1 MFALPLRRTQNNEVF
16 PLRSAVQYMNE
27 PIIVFVF
34 IYMYLCEKYGYFV
47 GDSICN
53 VVYPTLALPGLLS
66 SLLDGIIILN
76 ACLPT
81 QSLAE
86 LQQANAIQYLTRY
99 VCLQKFLLANC
110 QHLPEFVNHL

>member
-1 MFALPLRRTQNNEVF
+1 MKPLLYLYVCVYIQYLYKKYNYFA
-16 PLRSAVQYMNE
+16 
-27 PIIVFVF
+27 
-34 IYMYLCEKYGYFV
+34 

-66 SLLDGIIILN
+66 SLLDSIIILN

-86 LQQANAIQYLTRY
+86 LQQANAIQHLTRY
-99 VCLQKFLLANC
+99 VCLQNVC
-110 QHLPEFVNHL
+110 

>member
-1 MFALPLRRTQNNEVF
+1 MLNVKCDIMLALPLRRTQNNEVF

-53 VVYPTLALPGLLS
+53 VVYPTLALPGLLLS
-66 SLLDGIIILN
+66 YYHS
-76 ACLPT
+76 
-81 QSLAE
+81 
-86 LQQANAIQYLTRY
+86 
-99 VCLQKFLLANC
+99 
-110 QHLPEFVNHL
+110 